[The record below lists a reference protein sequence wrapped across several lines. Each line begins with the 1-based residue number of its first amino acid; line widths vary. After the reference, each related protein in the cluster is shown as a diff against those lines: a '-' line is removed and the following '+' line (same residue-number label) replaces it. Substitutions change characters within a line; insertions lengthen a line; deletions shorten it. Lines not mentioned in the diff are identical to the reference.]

1 MFSYDAMLKDKLKQ
15 LKENGSYRYFLE
27 VNKSAQHFPHF
38 HYINIEG
45 IQRSGVNWC
54 SNDYLCMS
62 TREEVIAKLGFVTH
76 RSGSGSSGTRNI
88 SGTTIYHKELESTL
102 AGWHKKEAA
111 LLFNGA
117 YAANVTTLQTLAR
130 HIPGLIFISD
140 ERNHASIIEGM
151 KGCKNQ
157 KMIFRHNDTDHLKE
171 ILSSLPLEQPKLVV
185 FESVYSISGTV
196 APVKQIVQLAK
207 QFNALTYVDEVHAVG
222 LYGKTGAGIF
232 ERENLQDE
240 IDILNGTLSKAIGVF
255 GGYIA
260 ASATIVD
267 FVRSFGSGFI
277 FTTSLPPAVCSAA
290 NKSIQLIQ
298 QDHEWRSA
306 FHQNVRLLRNTLS
319 EYDVKFSPNDSHIT
333 AVPVGDADRCRQIAG
348 ELLSKQGVYL
358 QPINYPT
365 VPVGEECLRIIITAR
380 HQPKH
385 VNHLAYSLNK
395 IINGDNKTYREK
407 FEAIAVATGDSEAE
421 DRSDI

>member
-1 MFSYDAMLKDKLKQ
+1 MFDYNSFLKDKLEQ
-15 LKENGSYRYFLE
+15 LKDTGSYRYFLE
-27 VNKSAQHFPHF
+27 VNKSAQHFPYF
-38 HYINIEG
+38 HYTKQEG
-45 IQRSGVNWC
+45 IQRSAVNWC

-62 TREEVIAKLGFVTH
+62 TKEDVIAKLGFVTH
-76 RSGSGSSGTRNI
+76 RSGTGSSGTRNI

-151 KGCKNQ
+151 RGCKNA
-157 KMIFRHNDTDHLKE
+157 KLIFRHNDTDHLRE
-171 ILSSLPLEQPKLVV
+171 ILSSLPFDQPKLVV
-185 FESVYSISGTV
+185 FESIYSISGTV
-196 APVKQIVQLAK
+196 APVRKIIDLAREY
-207 QFNALTYVDEVHAVG
+207 NALTYADEVHSVG
-222 LYGKTGAGIF
+222 LYGETGAGIF
-232 ERENLQDE
+232 EKENLQDQ

-260 ASATIVD
+260 ASETIVD
-267 FVRSFGSGFI
+267 FIRSFGSGFI
-277 FTTSLPPAVCSAA
+277 FTTSLPPSVCSAA

-298 QDHEWRSA
+298 QNHDWREE
-306 FHQNVRLLRNTLS
+306 FHQNVLMLRNTLKD
-319 EYDVKFSPNDSHIT
+319 YDVTYNPNDSHIT
-333 AVPVGDADRCRQIAG
+333 AVPVGEANRCRWIAT
-348 ELLSKQGVYL
+348 ELLHKQGIYL

-365 VPVGEECLRIIITAR
+365 VPVGEECLRIIITAK

-385 VNHLAYSLNK
+385 INHLAYSLNK
-395 IINGDNKTYREK
+395 IINGDNKAYREK
-407 FEAIAVATGDSEAE
+407 FEAFAAAIGNSEAE
-421 DRSDI
+421 D

>member
-1 MFSYDAMLKDKLKQ
+1 MFNYHSYLQDKLQQLKDT
-15 LKENGSYRYFLE
+15 GAYRYFLE

-38 HYINIEG
+38 NYTNKEG
-45 IQRSGVNWC
+45 VQRSAVNWC

-76 RSGSGSSGTRNI
+76 RSGTGSSGTRNI

-102 AGWHKKEAA
+102 AQWHKKEAA

-130 HIPGLIFISD
+130 HISGLIFISD
-140 ERNHASIIEGM
+140 DRNHASIIEGM
-151 KGCKNQ
+151 RGCKNP
-157 KMIFRHNDTDHLKE
+157 KMIFRHNDTSHLEE
-171 ILSSLPLEQPKLVV
+171 ILSSLPLNQPKLVV

-207 QFNALTYVDEVHAVG
+207 QYNALTYVDEVHAVG
-222 LYGKTGAGIF
+222 LYGPTGAGIF
-232 ERENLQDE
+232 EREGLQDE

-267 FVRSFGSGFI
+267 FIRSYGSGFI
-277 FTTSLPPAVCSAA
+277 FTTSLPPAVCAAA
-290 NKSIQLIQ
+290 NKSIQVIQ
-298 QDHEWRSA
+298 EDHSGRKE
-306 FHQNVRLLRNTLS
+306 FHQNVSLLRDTLE
-319 EYDVKFSPNDSHIT
+319 EYGVKFTSNESHIT
-333 AVPVGDADRCRQIAG
+333 SIPIGEANRCREIAA
-348 ELLSKQGVYL
+348 ELLNKQAVYL
-358 QPINYPT
+358 QPINFPT
-365 VPVGEECLRIIITAR
+365 VPKGEECLRVIITAK

-385 VNHLAYSLNK
+385 INHLAYSLNK
-395 IINGDNKTYREK
+395 IINGKNQANRTE
-407 FEAIAVATGDSEAE
+407 FEAFVAATEDSEAE
-421 DRSDI
+421 D